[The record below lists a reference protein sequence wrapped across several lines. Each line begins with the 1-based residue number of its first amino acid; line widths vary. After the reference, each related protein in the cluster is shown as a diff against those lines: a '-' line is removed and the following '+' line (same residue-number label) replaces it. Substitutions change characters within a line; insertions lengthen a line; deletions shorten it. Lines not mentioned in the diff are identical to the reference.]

1 MKEGWPTHPFA
12 CGNLTS
18 VCWLPGPL
26 PNMAKVIQPA
36 IKAVQQK
43 TNFVLLSLTEI
54 NLIRVYCHIC
64 AYAKVLVPH
73 MSIIKCGS
81 SAKLRI
87 NGKTTDMQCGNSEE
101 TWLSWLFGLLWPEDK
116 SPPNL
121 PKCAILVIPVGAWLC
136 NWVTVPHFVW
146 SEKSVWFSEK

>member
-1 MKEGWPTHPFA
+1 MFCHIYTPAAASHEGRLADA
-12 CGNLTS
+12 CIRL
-18 VCWLPGPL
+18 WK
-26 PNMAKVIQPA
+26 PNQCMLITRTITEYGKINTACNKSSTT
-36 IKAVQQK
+36 K

-73 MSIIKCGS
+73 MSIIKCGA

-101 TWLSWLFGLLWPEDK
+101 T
-116 SPPNL
+116 
-121 PKCAILVIPVGAWLC
+121 
-136 NWVTVPHFVW
+136 
-146 SEKSVWFSEK
+146 